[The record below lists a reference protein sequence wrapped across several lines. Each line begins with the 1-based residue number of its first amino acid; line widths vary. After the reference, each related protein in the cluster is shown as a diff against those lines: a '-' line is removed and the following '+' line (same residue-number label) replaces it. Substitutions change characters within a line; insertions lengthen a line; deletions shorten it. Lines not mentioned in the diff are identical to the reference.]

1 MSANPYSAPQANI
14 EPVDSEQEAVRKEHI
29 NNEASIKAVG
39 ILYYL
44 NCAGLLFSAVA
55 IAIPSAAESQALGF
69 GMAVALGALAV
80 LIGAGG
86 VGLRGLKGWGR
97 IISTIMS
104 VVGLIG
110 FPIGTLISGYILYL
124 LWGKKGRVIF
134 SPEYQAVIAATPHV
148 KYKTSIVVWILLG
161 LVVVLILAGIGASV
175 MR

>member
-1 MSANPYSAPQANI
+1 
-14 EPVDSEQEAVRKEHI
+14 
-29 NNEASIKAVG
+29 
-39 ILYYL
+39 
-44 NCAGLLFSAVA
+44 
-55 IAIPSAAESQALGF
+55 
-69 GMAVALGALAV
+69 
-80 LIGAGG
+80 
-86 VGLRGLKGWGR
+86 
-97 IISTIMS
+97 MS